1 MMKALQ
7 LTRVTSSVPPT
18 FAKANLPLPRPK
30 SGYALVQ
37 IHYASVQP
45 SDRMNAQGGFP
56 YTTFPRI
63 PGRDYSGV
71 VVDVADDTNDAKS
84 WIGKSV
90 YGTSGST
97 LGFGVDG
104 THAQYCLVPQAALVE
119 KPAPLSHIQ
128 AATVG
133 VPFTTALMCLRRAQ
147 VTANDIVLVLGSKG
161 AVGSAAVQMAKALGA
176 KQVLTAARRDDSKPD
191 ILLATQDLAA
201 LLKDRISALT
211 NGHGVDVVI
220 DTVGD
225 PALMSAT
232 MKQLANNGRFAWI
245 AAPRGNVD
253 KSISLDIFQAYRKG
267 LSLLGCNSASPT
279 VEEMAEQLRFMSDWI
294 DRGLLKAQDEKDFN
308 VVTLDDAIEKGYGDT
323 GKVIIDMS

>member
-1 MMKALQ
+1 MKALQ

-18 FAKANLPLPRPK
+18 FAKANLPLPRLKP
-30 SGYALVQ
+30 GYALVQ

-191 ILLATQDLAA
+191 ILLATKDLAA
-201 LLKDRISALT
+201 LLKERISALT
-211 NGHGVDVVI
+211 NGYGVDVVI

-253 KSISLDIFQAYRKG
+253 KSIFLDIFQAYRKG
-267 LSLLGCNSASPT
+267 LSLLGCNSTSPT

-294 DRGLLKAQDEKDFN
+294 DRGLLKAQDEKDFD
-308 VVTLDDAIEKGYGDT
+308 VVTLDDAIEKGYGET

>member
-1 MMKALQ
+1 MKALQ
-7 LTRVTSSVPPT
+7 LNRANLGVPPT
-18 FAKANLPLPRPK
+18 FAKAILPIPRPK
-30 SGYALVQ
+30 PGYALVQ
-37 IHYASVQP
+37 IRYASIQP

-56 YTTFPRI
+56 YTTYPRV

-71 VVDVADDTNDAKS
+71 VIDVAGDTNDTKF

-104 THAQYCLVPQAALVE
+104 THAQYCLIPCAALVE
-119 KPAPLSHIQ
+119 KPALLSHIQ

-133 VPFTTALMCLRRAQ
+133 VPFTTALLCLRRAQ
-147 VTANDIVLVLGSKG
+147 VTANDIVLVLGSNG
-161 AVGSAAVQMAKALGA
+161 AVGSAAVQIAKALGA

-191 ILLATQDLAA
+191 ILLATKDIAA
-201 LLKDRISALT
+201 LLEDRVSALT
-211 NGHGVDVVI
+211 NGNGVDVVV

-232 MKQLANNGRFAWI
+232 MEQLANNGRFAWI

-267 LSLLGCNSASPT
+267 LSLLGCNSISPS
-279 VEEMAEQLRFMSDWI
+279 VEELAEQLRFMGDWI
-294 DRGLLKAQDEKDFN
+294 DRGWLKAQDEKDFDM
-308 VVTLDDAIEKGYGDT
+308 VTLDNAIENGYEKT